1 MKVRQVRNVL
11 IQQARGTYVAPCG
24 FSAHE
29 GFRFLG
35 PEVRLFEEQ
44 DLPTHALTK
53 ETLVH
58 GWVRVVHTALKQV
71 GAPVPEP
78 LDYPEELRS
87 FLARPVRRTT
97 LDEGLRRWAEDWDA
111 FRPQFVKPV
120 EHKLFT
126 GHVVERFS
134 DLAETTSFPGDTPVW
149 MADTVNFVTE
159 YRLFVHEH
167 RIRGIKHYRGDPW
180 RTPDKATAVQM
191 VRDYSPAA
199 PVAYGLDVG
208 ITEDGRTCLVEINDC
223 YSLGNYGFDPVAYC
237 EMLEDRWIE
246 LVNTEAK

>member
-1 MKVRQVRNVL
+1 MRIRGAY

-35 PEVRLFEEQ
+35 SNVHLFEEQ
-44 DLPTHALTK
+44 DLPQLQLTR

-58 GWVRVVHTALKQV
+58 GWVRVVHTALRQI
-71 GAPVPEP
+71 GAPIPEP
-78 LDYPEELRS
+78 LDYPEALRS
-87 FLARPVRRTT
+87 FLAQPMRRTT
-97 LDEGLRRWAEDWDA
+97 LGEG
-111 FRPQFVKPV
+111 FRGWVDNCAPQFVKPV

-134 DLAETTSFPGDTPVW
+134 DLGETASFPRDTPVW
-149 MADTVNFVTE
+149 MADKAHFVTE
-159 YRLFVHEH
+159 YRAFVHDH

-180 RTPDKATAVQM
+180 TTPDKGTVVQM
-191 VRDYSPAA
+191 VREYANAGST

-208 ITEDGRTCLVEINDC
+208 VTSDGRTCLVEINDA
-223 YSLGNYGFDPVAYC
+223 YSLGNYGFDPIGYC

-246 LVNTEAK
+246 LTKKPKLC